1 MRVAFS
7 GVQCTGKTTLLNE
20 LEKLNLNYKV
30 IKFVVRDLVKTKNIK
45 VNQEGNEDTQIQIAN
60 QHLKNLENDNVFVDR
75 CLLDCM
81 AYTTWMYNKGQINEV
96 TFNLV
101 KEKYKNNINKYNVI
115 FYMRPEFELKD
126 DGFRSLDIKFRDEVL
141 EIFEDLVK
149 DLKNVKV
156 LTGSVQERIESVLK
170 IIGE

>member
-1 MRVAFS
+1 MRIAFS

-20 LEKLNLNYKV
+20 LEKLNLNHDV
-30 IKFVVRDLVKTKNIK
+30 VKFVVRDLVKTKNIK
-45 VNQEGNEDTQIQIAN
+45 VNKEGNEDTQIQIVN
-60 QHLKNLENDNVFVDR
+60 QHLKNLECNNIFVDR

-81 AYTTWMYNKGQINEV
+81 AYTTWMFNKGQINQN
-96 TFNLV
+96 TFNYV
-101 KEKYKNNINKYNVI
+101 KEKYDDNVNRYDII
-115 FYMRPEFELKD
+115 FYLRPEFKIVD

-156 LTGSVQERIESVLK
+156 LTGSVDERIKTILNY
-170 IIGE
+170 I

>member
-60 QHLKNLENDNVFVDR
+60 QHLKNLENDNVFVFL
-75 CLLDCM
+75 CLLGSIT
-81 AYTTWMYNKGQINEV
+81 YINWL
-96 TFNLV
+96 F
-101 KEKYKNNINKYNVI
+101 
-115 FYMRPEFELKD
+115 D
-126 DGFRSLDIKFRDEVL
+126 
-141 EIFEDLVK
+141 
-149 DLKNVKV
+149 
-156 LTGSVQERIESVLK
+156 
-170 IIGE
+170 

>member
-1 MRVAFS
+1 
-7 GVQCTGKTTLLNE
+7 
-20 LEKLNLNYKV
+20 
-30 IKFVVRDLVKTKNIK
+30 
-45 VNQEGNEDTQIQIAN
+45 
-60 QHLKNLENDNVFVDR
+60 
-75 CLLDCM
+75 M

-101 KEKYKNNINKYNVI
+101 KEKYNNNINKYNVI

-156 LTGSVQERIESVLK
+156 LTGSVQERIDSVLK
-170 IIGE
+170 VIGD